1 MGAFVELVSYRR
13 FVYNN
18 YTWNRD
24 GSDYTDYNGHL
35 IPSRIPIAALLQGK
49 TSLCVIVLAHVAGP
63 YDVMVFQVLL
73 REDGGHQAIPHHE
86 RL

>member
-49 TSLCVIVLAHVAGP
+49 PS
-63 YDVMVFQVLL
+63 
-73 REDGGHQAIPHHE
+73 
-86 RL
+86 